1 MIKIYTDGATS
12 GNGKADAIGGWA
24 YIVLNDNNEI
34 ISQNSGYITK
44 ATNNIC
50 ELTAI
55 LMGCEAVKD
64 TTEAVTIYSDSAYC
78 INCYQDQWYLK
89 WQKNGWLNSKKQPVA
104 NRELWEK
111 LIHYFDDSRFSF
123 KKVKGHSGNATEA
136 AYWNELVDKMA
147 VSARQGNS
155 FILKIKESD

>member
-24 YIVLNDNNEI
+24 YIVLSDNNEI
-34 ISQNSGYITK
+34 ISQNSGHITK

-111 LIHYFDDSRFSF
+111 LIYYFDDSRFSF

-147 VSARQGNS
+147 VAARQGNS
-155 FILKIKESD
+155 FILKNKGE